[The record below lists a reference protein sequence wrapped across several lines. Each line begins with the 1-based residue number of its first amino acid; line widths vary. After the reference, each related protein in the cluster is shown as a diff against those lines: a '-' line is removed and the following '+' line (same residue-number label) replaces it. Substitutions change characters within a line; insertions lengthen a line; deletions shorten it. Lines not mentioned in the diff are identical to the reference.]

1 MTWTELFHLSSSQ
14 RASSQ
19 ALMQQ
24 AMAAVRASTNASLQ
38 FSVSSAPASPFAVC
52 LALDAYGVP
61 APLDL
66 DFRALPQ
73 PST

>member
-1 MTWTELFHLSSSQ
+1 MTWTELYHLSSGHPG
-14 RASSQ
+14 SSQ
-19 ALMQQ
+19 ALMQH

-61 APLDL
+61 AMIDHKELL
-66 DFRALPQ
+66 Q
-73 PST
+73 PMV